1 MLAHTAINLCRS
13 LAACLT
19 LLALGS
25 GCRMVSSGEN
35 MHGVQLYQQ
44 GYFDAASQKFLQA
57 LNADPRDADAYY
69 NLAATHH
76 QLWKARQN
84 ASDLAH
90 AETLYNQCLDVSPD
104 HRECNRA
111 LAVLLVEKGDQS
123 AAFRLLNTWAGQS
136 ATPAEAKVELA
147 RLYEEFGDPRE
158 ARNRLNEAIQLDPK
172 NARALV
178 ALARLQEASGEAQQA
193 LTNYLRANQFDPNQP
208 GVTHRIAALQTTLGG
223 HPTSPLAHEPR
234 MVAGMDRGLSRY

>member
-1 MLAHTAINLCRS
+1 MANFARIS
-13 LAACLT
+13 
-19 LLALGS
+19 LLATAVLALAS
-25 GCRMVSSGEN
+25 APGCRMVSSGEN

-44 GYFDAASQKFLQA
+44 GYYDAAAQKFLQA

-76 QLWKARQN
+76 QLWKARGN
-84 ASDLAH
+84 ASDREH
-90 AETLYNQCLDVSPD
+90 AEALYNQCLDVYGD

-111 LAVLLVEKGDQS
+111 LAVLLVEKGDQN
-123 AAFRLLNTWAGQS
+123 AAFRLLNTWASQS

-172 NARALV
+172 NSRALV
-178 ALARLQEASGEAQQA
+178 ALARLQEAAGEPQQA
-193 LTNYLRANQFDPNQP
+193 LTNYLRANQLAPHQG
-208 GVTHRIAALQTTLGG
+208 GVTQRIAALQTTLGG
-223 HPTSPLAHEPR
+223 HATAPLAQQPVVASASDRALPR
-234 MVAGMDRGLSRY
+234 Y